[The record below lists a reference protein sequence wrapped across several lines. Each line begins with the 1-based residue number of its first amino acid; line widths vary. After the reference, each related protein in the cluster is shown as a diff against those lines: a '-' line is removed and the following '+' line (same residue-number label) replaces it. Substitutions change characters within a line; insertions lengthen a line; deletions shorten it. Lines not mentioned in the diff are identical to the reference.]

1 MEIVMEFF
9 LGGVGDVMWLR
20 DGWTDGGMRHLRD
33 GWDAQMHFE
42 GEKGG
47 FQLLNSTYLTA
58 SPISQYIQYSTYT
71 EYGQQEDE

>member
-1 MEIVMEFF
+1 
-9 LGGVGDVMWLR
+9 MWLR
-20 DGWTDGGMRHLRD
+20 DGWTDGGMRHRRD

-47 FQLLNSTYLTA
+47 FQLLNSTYMYLTA

-71 EYGQQEDE
+71 EEDE